1 LSAPPPVRF
10 NPEQGR
16 ATVANTSS
24 IMRQKLGVRSSAEL
38 LRMAKILVLYKKPK
52 STEAFDKHYAS
63 NGESLAG

>member
-1 LSAPPPVRF
+1 
-10 NPEQGR
+10 
-16 ATVANTSS
+16 
-24 IMRQKLGVRSSAEL
+24 MRQKLGVRSSAEL